1 MSFKSSAQ
9 IRSEFFD
16 FFRGKDHLIVDSA
29 PVVPQ
34 NDPSL
39 LFTNAGMNQFKP
51 IFLGEKEGIEEAGK
65 IWNRAAD
72 TQRCIRVSG
81 KHNDLEE
88 VGHDTYHH
96 TLFEMLGNWSF
107 GDYFKAEAIEWAW
120 ELLVDQWGLEPDRLY
135 ATVFEG
141 DDSDG
146 LPEDEESI
154 KLWASKT
161 SIKPDHI
168 LKFGRKD
175 NFWEMGETGP
185 CGPCSEIHIDLRT
198 DEARKSQP
206 GSELVNK
213 DDPRVMEIW
222 NLVFIQF
229 NRKNDSSLE
238 KLPAR
243 HVDTGMGFERI
254 CAVIQQKTSN
264 YDTDIF
270 QPVIREIAKMAGK
283 SYGED
288 EQTDIAMRVIADHIR
303 AVSFSIADGASP
315 SNEGRGYVI
324 RRILRRA
331 TRYGWDRLDFK
342 KPFLSKLVPVI
353 AAQFKEVFPVLDAQ
367 SVYVQNVVKS
377 EEKSFLITLGQGI
390 NLLNEMIS
398 EQNKISGED
407 AFKLHDTYGFPI
419 DLTQLMAREK
429 GIEVDVKTFNKLMSE
444 QKERARAAGK
454 FTVDQSAIDAWT
466 LVQKGSASEYHSEF
480 VGYDDSKV
488 KTTIIGYRKE
498 GSQYALQLTKTPFYA
513 ESGGQVADNGT
524 LKRGNDLIFIHDVQK
539 IDGRH
544 AHYTNKIPK
553 DLTGNWSA
561 IIDTARRHEIEK
573 HHSATHL
580 MHAALRETLGKH
592 VVQKGSLVDEDR
604 LRFDFSHFEGVTP
617 DELEVIEKRVNEKIQ
632 ENISLEEERQVS
644 IDEAKKRGA
653 MMLFGEKY
661 GDIVR
666 VITFDPEFS
675 MELCGGTHV
684 EATGKIGYFRFT
696 NETSVAAGIRRVEA
710 RVGKSA
716 DNLLRSE
723 KHQLHQLQLLL
734 GNQKGIVQ
742 EVETLIEQN
751 KTLEKQV
758 QQLQQSQASG
768 KLDEI
773 LSNGTKISDKTLFT
787 GTIPGADMDTLKQI
801 GYDALEKRK
810 SESIIVLAG
819 TGSEAGKVYLMSAV
833 TDDLVKKGLKAGELV
848 SKLGKIVGGGGGG
861 QPNLATAGGRFPEK
875 IEEAFKAAGEWV
887 RENDL

>member
-51 IFLGEKEGIEEAGK
+51 IFLGENEGIEESGK
-65 IWNRAAD
+65 IWKRAAD

-161 SIKPDHI
+161 SINPDHI
-168 LKFGRKD
+168 LKFGKKD

-185 CGPCSEIHIDLRT
+185 CGPCSEIHIDLRP

-353 AAQFKEVFPVLDAQ
+353 ADQFKEVFPVLDAQ
-367 SVYVQNVVKS
+367 SEYVQNVVKS
-377 EEKSFLITLGQGI
+377 EENSFLKTLGQGI
-390 NLLNEMIS
+390 NLFNEMIS

-429 GIEVDVKTFNKLMSE
+429 GIEVDVVTFEKLMQE
-444 QKERARAAGK
+444 QKNRARAAGK
-454 FTVDQSAIDAWT
+454 F
-466 LVQKGSASEYHSEF
+466 ASTEKSEIEWKEFGIGEFEF
-480 VGYDDSKV
+480 VGYDKH
-488 KTTIIGYRKE
+488 KE
-498 GSQYALQLTKTPFYA
+498 NVEIQAVASHNKQNLVLLNRSPFYA
-513 ESGGQVADNGT
+513 ESGGQVADTGIIYHENET
-524 LKRGNDLIFIHDVQK
+524 LKVLDVQK
-539 IDGRH
+539 TGDGHVHIVDHLPEKPDGSWTAEIDS
-544 AHYTNKIPK
+544 N
-553 DLTGNWSA
+553 
-561 IIDTARRHEIEK
+561 RRFEIEK
-573 HHSATHL
+573 HHSATHI

-592 VVQKGSLVDEDR
+592 VVQKGSLVDENR

-632 ENISLEEERQVS
+632 ENIKLEEERQVS

-661 GDIVR
+661 GDMVR

-684 EATGKIGYFRFT
+684 DATGKIGYFRFS

-723 KHQLHQLQLLL
+723 KHLLHQLQLLL

-742 EVETLIEQN
+742 EVEILIEQN